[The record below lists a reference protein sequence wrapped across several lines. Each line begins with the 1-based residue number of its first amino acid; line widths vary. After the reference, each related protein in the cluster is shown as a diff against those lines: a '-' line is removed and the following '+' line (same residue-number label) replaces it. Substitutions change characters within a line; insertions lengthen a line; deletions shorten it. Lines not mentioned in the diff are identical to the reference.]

1 MVIKFIQWLLLD
13 WEYTRKVGTE
23 KMIEEIMKASEIDLM
38 KKFLYFHQKLQ
49 NSEQIPSNKVTM
61 MMES

>member
-1 MVIKFIQWLLLD
+1 
-13 WEYTRKVGTE
+13 VGTE